1 MDIAVLGGSDFIVG
15 FRLAGI
21 RRVYETTSE
30 DFEKKVQ
37 EILDS
42 HDVGIMV
49 VKMKDMDGLS
59 AAVRKRMIDS
69 TTPVVIPVG
78 TEAGDMR
85 DKVRRAIGVDLYKGE

>member
-1 MDIAVLGGSDFIVG
+1 MDIAVVGGPDFIVG

-37 EILDS
+37 EMLDS
-42 HDVGIMV
+42 RDVGIMV
-49 VKMKDMDGLS
+49 VNMKDVYGLS
-59 AAVRKRMIDS
+59 AAIRKRMIDS

-78 TEAGDMR
+78 TEPGDMR

>member
-1 MDIAVLGGSDFIVG
+1 MDIAVLGGPDFIVG

-21 RRVYETTSE
+21 RRVYETNSE
-30 DFEKKVQ
+30 DFEKKAQ

-49 VKMKDMDGLS
+49 VNMKDVDRLS

-78 TEAGDMR
+78 TEPGDMR